1 MKTQFVTI
9 TDTETQA
16 AEIQTAAD
24 LLDNGGLV
32 AFPTETV
39 YGIGCTADSAAIEKL
54 NEVKGRTLGKRYTL
68 HVGSVTRAMELVPR
82 LSVRAKNLIKNA
94 WPGPVTIVFETN
106 DEFLEQIKADIG
118 DQAAQILYYQNTIG
132 VRCPDNPVAQALLEK
147 AKKPVV
153 APSANLSGQ
162 TPAINAKQVRDRFDG
177 KIEMILDA
185 GGENCKYQES
195 STVVKVTGEML
206 TVLRQ
211 GVYGEAQVKRMSEVK
226 ILFVCTGNTC
236 RSPMAEYFCR
246 KILSEKLACDID
258 ELEKIGYKVSSA
270 GTMGLECCPASD
282 EVVSICREKGLN
294 AAGHKSSGLTYDRID
309 DSDFIF
315 AMSERHVG
323 SVLRICPEAEARIQ
337 LLDAG
342 REVSDPIGCGI
353 EVYRICAKQIEN
365 ALLKRLEEIL
375 K

>member
-1 MKTQFVTI
+1 MKTQLVTI
-9 TDTETQA
+9 TDTDTQTDEIKIA
-16 AEIQTAAD
+16 AE
-24 LLDNGGLV
+24 LLDNGRLV

-54 NEVKGRTLGKRYTL
+54 NEGKGRTLGKRYTL
-68 HVGSVTRAMELVPR
+68 HVGSVNRAMQFLPR

-94 WPGPVTIVFETN
+94 WPGPATIVCETS

-132 VRCPDNPVAQALLEK
+132 VRCPDNPVAQALLEA

-185 GGENCKYQES
+185 GGENCKYQKS

-211 GVYGEAQVKRMSEVK
+211 GVYGETQVKRMSEVK

-246 KILSEKLACDID
+246 KILSEKLGCDID
-258 ELEKIGYKVSSA
+258 GLEKIGYKVASA

-282 EVVSICREKGLN
+282 EVVSICRGKGID

-315 AMSERHVG
+315 VMSEGHVG

-342 REVSDPIGCGI
+342 REVSDPIGGSM
-353 EVYRICAKQIEN
+353 EVYRTCAKQIEN